1 MGELAR
7 QFVEASRLGMCIEL
21 GDYSA
26 TALAELSADL
36 ADTPESAELFRTLS
50 NSHAAAC
57 QAEALS
63 LTSNVT
69 DPGVAA
75 EIVRLLPAS
84 TQQDEGFARRLHT
97 VLLARSEDSGLHYAT
112 RAQLLLGALYLSQK
126 RPPLLRKLQAHLLD
140 IDLEDDEE
148 YLRHV
153 ARIAGLVL
161 THVQDDELLCMLEA
175 LVSVPGAEDEAAF
188 VLGQLAVATALDT
201 HDRPAALAAFHRA
214 HDYMQRAI
222 AASEHRQDAAL
233 YQTCLNVLLTFQEG
247 RQGSHLG
254 GMLVELSKAA
264 FEYAACLLPSD
275 RQIDRDSWLGA
286 SLLEGLRWSELA
298 TRLAQLDV
306 SLLKKAWLNASR
318 VIEEE
323 LCKVFEASRSILLR
337 TSSGGIEALVRPRIA
352 GSIQKNTYQLDV
364 LDQWLEEN
372 SDSLDI
378 PIAMKIRA
386 DITSAMEAAICRNPT
401 KAAAAPATAAE
412 ILAQTSLPA
421 ELAANATR
429 TLEAAILTLDL
440 AATDPFVVEI
450 FESLHEQLLN
460 NPDYRQGDRQQF
472 FIQIL
477 YYTLSFVASRE
488 NQTPSAVT
496 GIDYLF
502 NRSTDHPPIE
512 ADLHKDYFG
521 FLQATP
527 LRELTQREATGVAHG
542 RVDVHFTRN
551 AVKTVAELKKTH
563 EDLTL
568 IELVDKFGLQTTA
581 YQRTNVTFCILMV
594 LDLADR
600 GGGSDH
606 LRNLATVRQK
616 TPPSGNAEYSVV
628 VLRVQGRKRPPSYL

>member
-1 MGELAR
+1 M
-7 QFVEASRLGMCIEL
+7 
-21 GDYSA
+21 
-26 TALAELSADL
+26 
-36 ADTPESAELFRTLS
+36 
-50 NSHAAAC
+50 
-57 QAEALS
+57 
-63 LTSNVT
+63 
-69 DPGVAA
+69 
-75 EIVRLLPAS
+75 
-84 TQQDEGFARRLHT
+84 
-97 VLLARSEDSGLHYAT
+97 
-112 RAQLLLGALYLSQK
+112 
-126 RPPLLRKLQAHLLD
+126 
-140 IDLEDDEE
+140 
-148 YLRHV
+148 

-161 THVQDDELLCMLEA
+161 THVQDDELLSMLEV

-188 VLGQLAVATALDT
+188 ALGQLAVAAALET
-201 HDRPAALAAFHRA
+201 HDRPAALVAFHRA
-214 HDYMQRAI
+214 HDYMQQAI
-222 AASEHRQDAAL
+222 AASERRQDAAL

-247 RQGSHLG
+247 RQDRHLG
-254 GMLVELSKAA
+254 EMLVELSKAA

-275 RQIDRDSWLGA
+275 RQIDHDSWLGA
-286 SLLEGLRWSELA
+286 SLLEGLRWSALA

-306 SLLKKAWLNASR
+306 SLLKKAWLNAAR

-323 LCKVFEASRSILLR
+323 LCKVFEASRSILLH
-337 TSSGGIEALVRPRIA
+337 TSSGGIEALVRPRIV
-352 GSIQKNTYQLDV
+352 GSIQENTNQLDV

-372 SDSLDI
+372 NDSLDT

-386 DITSAMEAAICRNPT
+386 DITSAMEAALYRNPT
-401 KAAAAPATAAE
+401 RAAAAPATAAE
-412 ILAQTSLPA
+412 ILAKTSLPT
-421 ELAANATR
+421 ELVVSATQALEVAIS
-429 TLEAAILTLDL
+429 TLNL
-440 AATDPFVVEI
+440 AVTDPFVVEV
-450 FESLHEQLLN
+450 FESIHKQLLN
-460 NPDYRQGDRQQF
+460 NSDYCHADRQQF

-496 GIDYLF
+496 GINYLF

-563 EDLTL
+563 DDLTL

-594 LDLADR
+594 LDLVDR

-606 LRNLATVRQK
+606 LRNLVTVHQK
-616 TPPSGNAEYSVV
+616 TPPSGKAGYSVV
-628 VLRVQGRKRPPSYL
+628 VLRVQGRKRPPSNL

>member
-1 MGELAR
+1 MGNLAY
-7 QFVEASRLGMCIEL
+7 QFVEASRCGVSIKLEGH
-21 GDYSA
+21 SA
-26 TALAELSADL
+26 TELAALSADL
-36 ADTPESAELFRTLS
+36 ADTPESAELFR
-50 NSHAAAC
+50 
-57 QAEALS
+57 ALS
-63 LTSNVT
+63 DSRSAVCLTEAVSLVTNAT
-69 DPGVAA
+69 DPGVVA
-75 EIVRLLPAS
+75 EIVRLFTAATP
-84 TQQDEGFARRLHT
+84 QDEGFIRRLHT
-97 VLLARSEDSGLHYAT
+97 TLLEKSGSRGLHHAT
-112 RAQLLLGALYLSQK
+112 RSQSLLGALYLSQK
-126 RPPLLRKLQAHLLD
+126 RTPLLRRLQSHLLD
-140 IDLEDDEE
+140 IDLKDDEE
-148 YLRHV
+148 YLCHV
-153 ARIAGLVL
+153 ARITGLVL
-161 THVQDDELLCMLEA
+161 THVQDDELLSMLEA
-175 LVSVPGAEDEAAF
+175 LVAVPGAEDEAAF
-188 VLGQLAVATALDT
+188 ALGQLAVAAALDT
-201 HDRPAALAAFHRA
+201 HDRPAALLAFHRA
-214 HDYMQRAI
+214 HDYMQQAI

-247 RQGSHLG
+247 RQDRHLG
-254 GMLVELSKAA
+254 EMLVELSKAA

-286 SLLEGLRWSELA
+286 SLLEGLRWSALA

-306 SLLKKAWLNASR
+306 SLLKKAWLNAAR

-323 LCKVFEASRSILLR
+323 LCKVFEASRSILLH
-337 TSSGGIEALVRPRIA
+337 TSSGGIEALVRPRIV
-352 GSIQKNTYQLDV
+352 GSIQENTNQLDV

-372 SDSLDI
+372 NDSLDT

-386 DITSAMEAAICRNPT
+386 NITSAMEAALYRNPT
-401 KAAAAPATAAE
+401 RAAAAPATAAE
-412 ILAQTSLPA
+412 ILAKVSLPT
-421 ELAANATR
+421 ELVASATQALEVAIS
-429 TLEAAILTLDL
+429 TLNL
-440 AATDPFVVEI
+440 AVTDPFVVEV
-450 FESLHEQLLN
+450 FESIHKQLLN
-460 NPDYRQGDRQQF
+460 NPDYCHADRQQF

-496 GIDYLF
+496 GINYLF

-563 EDLTL
+563 DDLTL

-594 LDLADR
+594 LDLVDR

-606 LRNLATVRQK
+606 LRNLVTVHQK
-616 TPPSGNAEYSVV
+616 TPPSGKAEYSVV
-628 VLRVQGRKRPPSYL
+628 VLRVQGRKRPPSDL